1 MTFKDLLEQFSFDEI
16 APAFKA
22 LWQRNASE
30 QAARLDM
37 EGWRKIY
44 HSIQEIKPVHSPYY
58 IRLEYRWE
66 GCIPMIDMNC
76 SVYAKNDNERCYPLS
91 NHSQWAESIGMEIII
106 DDDVL
111 ISPQELTAGLQWE
124 ITYYGGTEEI
134 AKRNMDRIFHGGTK

>member
-44 HSIQEIKPVHSPYY
+44 HSIPLLSGEILP
-58 IRLEYRWE
+58 
-66 GCIPMIDMNC
+66 
-76 SVYAKNDNERCYPLS
+76 
-91 NHSQWAESIGMEIII
+91 
-106 DDDVL
+106 
-111 ISPQELTAGLQWE
+111 
-124 ITYYGGTEEI
+124 
-134 AKRNMDRIFHGGTK
+134 